1 MVFGR
6 RDADGALQAETEN
19 PLGQGGWQELDE
31 GPELGNTQSLGE
43 DFDLNAGG
51 GGVRFQTFGGG
62 QGFTFVN
69 LGGGGFPMGGGG
81 AGAGEGQQAGGA
93 GVAEQIGMLTFG
105 VHIIVCI
112 TQCLMQ

>member
-43 DFDLNAGG
+43 DFDLKRSGPSLPKLEIE
-51 GGVRFQTFGGG
+51 G
-62 QGFTFVN
+62 QA
-69 LGGGGFPMGGGG
+69 P
-81 AGAGEGQQAGGA
+81 GEGADFAAQSAQAHRRY
-93 GVAEQIGMLTFG
+93 VTR
-105 VHIIVCI
+105 
-112 TQCLMQ
+112 